1 MDKMIHVAL
10 NNMKNIRNETVLQAQ
25 NIANISVSGYR
36 RDISAQGGSSFL
48 EAMGEFSS
56 RAYVPPS
63 GKSHFS
69 NAPGLVTE
77 TGAELDLAFINDG
90 YFYIQPD
97 NGAPALSRRGDLK
110 LNADRI
116 LVNGADQKVLDS
128 SGAEIFIP
136 EYRYISIGKF
146 GEITIEPAGGLPGV
160 KEVVAEIGITT
171 AAGADLSKEGT
182 GFIRMSDGSALPAP
196 DQLGQ
201 VVQGSIEGSNVNTV
215 DELVSSI
222 DTQRAFEIAVKF
234 VKQAQEIDERGTE
247 IMRMPNV

>member
-56 RAYVPPS
+56 RAYVAPFD
-63 GKSHFS
+63 KAHFS
-69 NAPGLVTE
+69 NAPGLTTE
-77 TGAELDLAFINDG
+77 TGNEMDVAFVNSG
-90 YFYIQPD
+90 YFYIQPE
-97 NGAPALSRRGDLK
+97 NGGPALSRRGDLK

-128 SGAEIFIP
+128 SGGEITIP
-136 EYRYISIGKF
+136 EYRYISFGKF
-146 GEITIEPAGGLPGV
+146 GEITIEPAVGLPGE
-160 KEVVAEIGITT
+160 KEVVAQLGITT
-171 AAGADLSKEGT
+171 AVGADLSKDKSSL
-182 GFIRMSDGSALPAP
+182 IRMHDGSALPAP

-201 VVQGSIEGSNVNTV
+201 IVQGSIEGSNVNTV